1 VVFKQISFKRSIVL
15 GISIHRELSLLLSP
29 GPAGLRLP
37 AGLKHVTHGSLMT
50 PAGMGHNG

>member
-1 VVFKQISFKRSIVL
+1 MVFKQVSFKRSIVL